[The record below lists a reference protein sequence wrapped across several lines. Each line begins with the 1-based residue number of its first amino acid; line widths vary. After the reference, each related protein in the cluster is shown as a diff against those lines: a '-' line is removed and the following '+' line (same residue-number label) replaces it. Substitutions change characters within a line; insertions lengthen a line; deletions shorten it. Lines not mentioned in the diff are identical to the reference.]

1 MSDNKFRRV
10 LDVLQEHVST
20 QGSKKVWSYLDDNCD
35 VSDCYTYEELDKS
48 STYLA
53 SILLGTHSI
62 KRGDRVLLVF
72 FPGLAFT
79 ASLIACFKA
88 GIIAVPVF
96 PPDPSKLAKDL
107 HHFVSIQQSS
117 GATIVLTHSLY
128 DFAKKISGIKNIFSS
143 KSDNSWPDLKWIS
156 VDDTL
161 SKGKALKTSLPVLP
175 LAPENNDIA
184 FLQYTSG
191 STSEPK
197 GVMISHGCLAHN
209 LTLIITE
216 LVAIP
221 STICVSWLP
230 QYHDM
235 GLIGSY
241 LGTLYC
247 GGSGYYLSPIS
258 FLKDPTLWIQA
269 LSKYRGTHTQAPN
282 FAYALVCRKFK
293 DMLKTSKGAE
303 KAKLLDLSSIKHMI
317 NAAEPVDYVAIAD
330 FYRTFQPYQ
339 IPANI
344 VFPTYGLAEHTVFV
358 CSGGKNVLKLSK
370 SQLENNK
377 VVSVLATSTLETT
390 SNVMDAKDPDTQ
402 VIVGCGYPDR
412 AENVTVHIVDEN
424 NNVIGND
431 KVGEI
436 WVSSPSKA
444 LGYWNKPDVTKD
456 DFCAKI
462 NSSSAALTGYL
473 LLPSAALT
481 GYLRTGDLGFLHEG
495 ELFICGRLKDLIIVR
510 GSNHYPQDIER
521 SAEVSHNSIRLG
533 CSAAFAIKHEAT
545 HTETVVY
552 VVEVKEGTKASEYD
566 SIIDKCRV
574 AVSSDHGV
582 ALSSICL
589 LKDRSIPKTTSGK
602 IARSWCKKAFIENK
616 LSILKRWDGAEDV
629 PPSVEVAEPMA
640 VNEIPGS
647 GKMHS
652 SYKNISLDDNDE
664 VLTPEDVK
672 LITTDELVSKLEHTL
687 VLVASSGPT
696 PILQKLDPSNSLLSL
711 GLDSLTII
719 QFKGLL
725 ENRFALVNVPD
736 EFFFTQL
743 CTLNSLAE
751 AIKNAGL
758 TAEQKKCLEDG
769 VIQGE
774 GGQSTIPITQ
784 SQPMCP
790 WFTCC
795 Y

>member
-1 MSDNKFRRV
+1 MSETKFKRV
-10 LDVLQEHVST
+10 LDVLREHVSV
-20 QGSKKVWSYLDDNCD
+20 QGSKRVWSYLDDNCD
-35 VSDCYTYEELDKS
+35 VSDSYTYEELDKS
-48 STYLA
+48 TTYLA
-53 SILLGTHSI
+53 SILLGTHAI

-107 HHFVSIQQSS
+107 HHFVSIQKSS
-117 GATIVLTHSLY
+117 GATIVLTHALY
-128 DFAKKISGIKNIFSS
+128 DFAKKVSGIKNIFSS
-143 KSDNSWPDLKWIS
+143 KADNSWPDLKWIS

-161 SKGKALKTSLPVLP
+161 SKGKSLKTSLPVLP
-175 LAPENNDIA
+175 PAPENNDIA

-282 FAYALVCRKFK
+282 FAYALVSRKFK
-293 DMLKTSKGAE
+293 DMIKSSKGAE
-303 KAKLLDLSSIKHMI
+303 KAKSLDLSAIKHMI

-330 FYRTFQPYQ
+330 FYKTFHPYK
-339 IPANI
+339 IPSNV

-358 CSGGKNVLKLSK
+358 CSGGKHVLKLSK
-370 SQLENNK
+370 SKLENNK
-377 VVSVLATSTLETT
+377 IVSVLATSTLVGT
-390 SNVMDAKDPDTQ
+390 SNVMDAKDPDAQ
-402 VIVGCGYPDR
+402 VIVGCGYPGR

-424 NNVIGND
+424 NNILGDN

-436 WVSSPSKA
+436 WVTSPSKA
-444 LGYWNKPDVTKD
+444 LGYWNKPEVTND
-456 DFCAKI
+456 DFFAKI
-462 NSSSAALTGYL
+462 KASST
-473 LLPSAALT
+473 T
-481 GYLRTGDLGFLHEG
+481 EGYLRTGDLGFLHDG

-521 SAEVSHNSIRLG
+521 TAEMSHNSIRLG
-533 CSAAFAIKHEAT
+533 CSAAFAIKHDAT
-545 HTETVVY
+545 HTETVIY
-552 VVEVKEGTKASEYD
+552 VVEVKEGTKANEYD

-574 AVSSDHGV
+574 TVSSDHGV
-582 ALSSICL
+582 ALSCICL

-602 IARSWCKKAFIENK
+602 IARSWCKKAFTENK
-616 LSILKRWDGAEDV
+616 LSILKRWDGVEDANAGIV
-629 PPSVEVAEPMA
+629 PNVVNDTPAGDKGSSAYTNVPMDE
-640 VNEIPGS
+640 NEEILTPEDI
-647 GKMHS
+647 KL
-652 SYKNISLDDNDE
+652 ISLDD
-664 VLTPEDVK
+664 
-672 LITTDELVSKLEHTL
+672 LVTKLESTL

-696 PILQKLDPSNSLLSL
+696 PISQKIEPSNSLLSL
-711 GLDSLTII
+711 GLDSLTIV

-743 CTLNSLAE
+743 CSLNSLAE
-751 AIKNAGL
+751 AIKNSGL
-758 TAEQKKCLEDG
+758 TAAQKKSLEEG

-774 GGQSTIPITQ
+774 EGQSTIPITQ